1 VADLFSTNFVE
12 SKSRNSAH
20 GSPVQRRLVCSRR
33 YGNWI
38 ARNGPAQ
45 LSATLISGRVRI
57 LQNLASLSCTRERG
71 LHIDLFRSYCTV
83 QSARVFRCFTLSW
96 ETALRCFRSEFTEF
110 HNGRL
115 YKSQQGE
122 TGAVSEPHTAFFQ
135 KVVEV
140 DRWIVMCIPAPK
152 VRLCHQF
159 PRLQGVILPRRKD
172 KNWGQDPRSSRELS
186 QGNSHFLLLRQLYT

>member
-1 VADLFSTNFVE
+1 MADLFSTNFVE

-115 YKSQQGE
+115 YKSQQGGE
-122 TGAVSEPHTAFFQ
+122 RQAHNQALSNDFRSHLPDRRNRRGVRTAHGFLSE
-135 KVVEV
+135 
-140 DRWIVMCIPAPK
+140 
-152 VRLCHQF
+152 
-159 PRLQGVILPRRKD
+159 
-172 KNWGQDPRSSRELS
+172 SRGS
-186 QGNSHFLLLRQLYT
+186 G